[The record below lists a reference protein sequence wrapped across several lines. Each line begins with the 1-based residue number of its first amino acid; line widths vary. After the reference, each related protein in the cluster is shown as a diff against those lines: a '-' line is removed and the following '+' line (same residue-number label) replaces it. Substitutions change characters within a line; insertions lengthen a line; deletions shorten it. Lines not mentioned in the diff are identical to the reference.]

1 MRIIPLFIFA
11 TLAIAIGITFG
22 LMGQSI
28 EDTNPYAQ
36 MGGEFTLNS
45 DKGEISLSNFRG
57 KIVPIYFGFTNC
69 PDVCITSLNKLK
81 AALKELKSTDLTQIQ
96 PIFISVDSE
105 RDSPE
110 MVGEYARFFD
120 PSIIGLSGD
129 REYIKDLTKKY
140 FVIFEKV
147 NMENSKLK
155 YTIDHSSIIYIVGR
169 DGKIKSLVHHSDNVE
184 KLVLSLKNAL
194 KI

>member
-57 KIVPIYFGFTNC
+57 KIVPIYFGFTNF
-69 PDVCITSLNKLK
+69 
-81 AALKELKSTDLTQIQ
+81 Q
-96 PIFISVDSE
+96 
-105 RDSPE
+105 
-110 MVGEYARFFD
+110 
-120 PSIIGLSGD
+120 
-129 REYIKDLTKKY
+129 
-140 FVIFEKV
+140 
-147 NMENSKLK
+147 
-155 YTIDHSSIIYIVGR
+155 
-169 DGKIKSLVHHSDNVE
+169 
-184 KLVLSLKNAL
+184 
-194 KI
+194 